1 MNEQMNSMPLNETE
15 ETRDV
20 LNTEVTNEV
29 TAETTGTA
37 PTDSPSEMTAIET
50 TTPEVTNEV
59 TVETPTNSPQV
70 VAAIETEDHA
80 ETIELSDEEK
90 ELDSIADDELP
101 NFASFTK
108 EQLVETAIDAVKTK
122 ELLEA
127 TQYIKAIKPVLDH
140 LLQEEYNAA
149 LDKY

>member
-1 MNEQMNSMPLNETE
+1 MNEQTNSTPLNETE
-15 ETRDV
+15 ETRDE

-50 TTPEVTNEV
+50 TNTDVTNEV
-59 TVETPTNSPQV
+59 TIEAATNNPQD

-90 ELDSIADDELP
+90 ELDSIGDDELP

-108 EQLVETAIDAVKTK
+108 EQLVEAAVDAVKTK
-122 ELLEA
+122 DLLEA
-127 TQYIKAIKPVLDH
+127 TQYIKAIKPALDH
-140 LLQEEYNAA
+140 I
-149 LDKY
+149 